1 MITHRKITVDLGK
14 EIHIYD
20 GLVPLHL
27 RDKFFCFAIDSLYR
41 LGWVDSEEER
51 AKKHKYL
58 YSAFSQQDNE
68 KSGLLPHLLGIK
80 EIAEHFNGLTIKKS
94 VVNLSVPSDTH
105 FAHAH
110 PEKKVLLYYA
120 NMSWEQHW
128 HGETLFYSEDLK
140 EILFAG
146 AYTPGRVIVFDASI
160 PHAMRPQSISA
171 DNYRY
176 TFATTFD

>member
-1 MITHRKITVDLGK
+1 MIAHKKLTLDLGK

-20 GLVPLHL
+20 GLVPLRL
-27 RDKFFCFAIDSLYR
+27 RDKAFSFM
-41 LGWVDSEEER
+41 VDSSYRIGWEDREDEK
-51 AKKHKYL
+51 AKRYRHL
-58 YSAFSQQDNE
+58 YSSYSQEDNE
-68 KSGLLPHLLGIK
+68 RCGLLPYLLNIQ
-80 EIAEHFNGLTIKKS
+80 EIAAHFEGLEIKKS
-94 VVNLSVPSDTH
+94 LVNLSVPTDTH
-105 FAHAH
+105 FPHAH

-120 NMSWEQHW
+120 NMDWEPSW

-171 DNYRY
+171 DHHRF

>member
-1 MITHRKITVDLGK
+1 MITHKKLIVDLDK

-20 GLVPLHL
+20 GLVPLQL
-27 RDKFFCFAIDSLYR
+27 RDKAFCFMTGSMYR
-41 LGWVDSEEER
+41 LGWVDGDEEKAR
-51 AKKHKYL
+51 KHKYL
-58 YSAFSQQDNE
+58 YSSFSQQDNE
-68 KSGLLPHLLGIK
+68 ECGLLPHLLGIK
-80 EIAEHFNGLTIKKS
+80 EIAAHFEGLTIKKS
-94 VVNLSVPSDTH
+94 IVNLSSPSDTH
-105 FAHAH
+105 FPHAH

-120 NMSWEQHW
+120 NMSWESHW

-171 DNYRY
+171 DHHRF